1 MIICYPR
8 DLLPRVELQAD
19 IVKIPE
25 DDSFAAE
32 KKTCHLLGKRCE
44 GD

>member
-1 MIICYPR
+1 M
-8 DLLPRVELQAD
+8 ELKAE

-32 KKTCHLLGKRCE
+32 KKTCHLLGKIRGGE
-44 GD
+44 GDYNYSDR